1 MNFCDYTVKEVMGKP
16 TKKVVEGEGYYAE
29 WWEVEVSYI
38 YDNGKEV
45 EKALTFDTEEEAK
58 KVKKGYEFLA

>member
-1 MNFCDYTVKEVMGKP
+1 MNKCDYVVKEVMSEP
-16 TKKVVEGEGYYAE
+16 TKKIVEGEGYYGE

-45 EKALTFDTEEEAK
+45 EKALTFDTKEEAE
-58 KVKKGYEFLA
+58 KVQPGYEFLA